1 MAAFLISV
9 TNTETGTTS
18 KHRVN
23 PRKGIDP
30 KLPEFFIGSAASN
43 ELVLKG
49 LAPKHASVIRRGQR
63 TLVRSEPGAPVRVN
77 RAPVDAGEPTIV
89 NSQAFELGPYMV
101 EVRYD

>member
-1 MAAFLISV
+1 MAAFLVSV
-9 TNTETGTTS
+9 TNIETGTTS

-30 KLPEFFIGSAASN
+30 ALPEFCIGSAKTN

-49 LAPKHASVIRRGQR
+49 LAPKHAKVIRRGQR
-63 TLVRSEPGAPVRVN
+63 TLVRGEPGAPVRVN
-77 RAPVDAGEPTIV
+77 RAQVKVGEPTIV
-89 NSQAFELGPYMV
+89 NSQVFELGPYTV

>member
-1 MAAFLISV
+1 MASFLVSV
-9 TNTETGTTS
+9 TNSETGLTS

-23 PRKGIDP
+23 PRKGVDP
-30 KLPEFFIGSAASN
+30 KLPEFYIGSAKTN

-63 TLVRSEPGAPVRVN
+63 TLVRCEPGAPVRVN
-77 RAPVDAGEPTIV
+77 RAQVEEGEPTIV
-89 NSQAFELGPYMV
+89 NSQAFELGPYLV